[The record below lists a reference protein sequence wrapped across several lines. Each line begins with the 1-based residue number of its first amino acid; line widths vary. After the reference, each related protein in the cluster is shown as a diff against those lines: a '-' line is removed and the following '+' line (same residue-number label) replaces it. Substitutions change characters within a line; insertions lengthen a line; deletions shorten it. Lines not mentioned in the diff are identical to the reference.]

1 MEPQGPQHVPEFD
14 LQQVVQCLHLIWQ
27 LYGLHKDE
35 KNSHDRAYV
44 NPLLIQGLGSPSVCR
59 SQRSPHL
66 PYV

>member
-1 MEPQGPQHVPEFD
+1 
-14 LQQVVQCLHLIWQ
+14 
-27 LYGLHKDE
+27 
-35 KNSHDRAYV
+35 V